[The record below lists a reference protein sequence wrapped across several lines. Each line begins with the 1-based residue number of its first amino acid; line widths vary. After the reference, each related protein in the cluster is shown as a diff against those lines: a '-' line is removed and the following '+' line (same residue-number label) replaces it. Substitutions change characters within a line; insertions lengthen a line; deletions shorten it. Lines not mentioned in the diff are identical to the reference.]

1 MSFQFSS
8 KLYVTCLL
16 LPATSVCRIWGD
28 PHYVTF
34 DGRKHDFQGECEYS
48 LVETTGDLGALPEF
62 QLYVD
67 NIRMN
72 PDAKGT
78 YLRQL
83 RLMYNRNEFILRRGG
98 GVRLNK
104 DKITLP
110 LYDYDG
116 VTIFLRFPD
125 VVCNNSILVTIIILV
140 FNLIF
145 VSLLSHQIITTQY
158 KSDNM
163 FVPHH
168 IIYHGKTGYSSSIL

>member
-1 MSFQFSS
+1 M
-8 KLYVTCLL
+8 
-16 LPATSVCRIWGD
+16 CRIWGD

-48 LVETTGDLGALPEF
+48 LVETTGALGYLPEF

-83 RLMYNRNEFILRRGG
+83 RLMYNGNEFILRRGG
-98 GVRLNK
+98 GVRLNEE
-104 DKITLP
+104 KITLP
-110 LYDYDG
+110 LYDFHG

-125 VVCNNSILVTIIILV
+125 VVCKNPIYDYCNPSITIQVSFCQSFKSHNYYNHGVTRLFFSRV
-140 FNLIF
+140 
-145 VSLLSHQIITTQY
+145 
-158 KSDNM
+158 
-163 FVPHH
+163 
-168 IIYHGKTGYSSSIL
+168 